1 MITVAAGVLLLSI
14 IASLVSIQTVRD
26 RAGSTAGVP
35 EQAVVLPAI
44 DRLTRAFNRLDAR
57 LAGIVELTARL
68 PKPSLPLNDVDY
80 EEGAGAMSSVVE
92 RSSPP
97 AKSAEYRY
105 NPPPGR
111 DQAHPADILLVDPT
125 PEQQALYEAFDKR
138 LDDPEYLRTLSM
150 KDLLESEE
158 LNLIPDALR
167 RLIISKAVAK
177 VNEGTINLETFI
189 QGIQQSD
196 N

>member
-14 IASLVSIQTVRD
+14 VASLVSIQTVHHC
-26 RAGSTAGVP
+26 AGSTAGVP

-44 DRLTRAFNRLDAR
+44 DRLTRAFHALDAR
-57 LAGIVELTARL
+57 LAGIVELTARQ
-68 PKPSLPLNDVDY
+68 PQPPLDDVDH
-80 EEGAGAMSSVVE
+80 EEDAGAMSSVVE

-97 AKSAEYRY
+97 VNSAEYRH

-111 DQAHPADILLVDPT
+111 DQAHLADILLVDPT

-177 VNEGTINLETFI
+177 VNEGTISLDAFI
-189 QGIQQSD
+189 QGIEQSD